1 MNQPIRAEKDNWQSF
16 IQNKLEKRHLF
27 NHVGSGDQKKT
38 KEIDKVVTE
47 DSIEQSDAS
56 SSISLEKVEEF
67 QTTSASPK
75 KREIKFNQENMIV
88 ECTTDS
94 DREILPD
101 RPVSFTDLDY
111 RLDLKTD
118 LFTEREIQ
126 IISNAVEME
135 AHIICLSCVESVED
149 IREAR
154 RILQTARGH
163 HLQIYSKIQSLKG
176 LANIDEIIGES
187 NGIVIA
193 RGYLGLSLEEDV
205 DVVYMQ
211 RYITNRCNTIGKPVI
226 LQTQIMD
233 SMKTR
238 LRPTRS
244 EVCDVAEGVS
254 DGLDG
259 MILSAETATGKF
271 PRETTEAMSQ
281 ICYETE
287 QNLNYINIY

>member
-1 MNQPIRAEKDNWQSF
+1 M
-16 IQNKLEKRHLF
+16 
-27 NHVGSGDQKKT
+27 
-38 KEIDKVVTE
+38 
-47 DSIEQSDAS
+47 
-56 SSISLEKVEEF
+56 
-67 QTTSASPK
+67 
-75 KREIKFNQENMIV
+75 
-88 ECTTDS
+88 
-94 DREILPD
+94 
-101 RPVSFTDLDY
+101 
-111 RLDLKTD
+111 
-118 LFTEREIQ
+118 
-126 IISNAVEME
+126 
-135 AHIICLSCVESVED
+135 
-149 IREAR
+149 
-154 RILQTARGH
+154 
-163 HLQIYSKIQSLKG
+163 
-176 LANIDEIIGES
+176 
-187 NGIVIA
+187 IA

-259 MILSAETATGKF
+259 MIQSAEAAIGKF

-287 QNLNYINIY
+287 QNLN

>member
-1 MNQPIRAEKDNWQSF
+1 MNLITLEITECIQF
-16 IQNKLEKRHLF
+16 I
-27 NHVGSGDQKKT
+27 
-38 KEIDKVVTE
+38 
-47 DSIEQSDAS
+47 
-56 SSISLEKVEEF
+56 
-67 QTTSASPK
+67 
-75 KREIKFNQENMIV
+75 
-88 ECTTDS
+88 
-94 DREILPD
+94 
-101 RPVSFTDLDY
+101 
-111 RLDLKTD
+111 
-118 LFTEREIQ
+118 
-126 IISNAVEME
+126 IIS
-135 AHIICLSCVESVED
+135 
-149 IREAR
+149 
-154 RILQTARGH
+154 
-163 HLQIYSKIQSLKG
+163 KG

-187 NGIVIA
+187 DGIVIA

-233 SMKTR
+233 SMKTK

-259 MILSAETATGKF
+259 MILSAEAAIGKF

-287 QNLNYINIY
+287 QNLN